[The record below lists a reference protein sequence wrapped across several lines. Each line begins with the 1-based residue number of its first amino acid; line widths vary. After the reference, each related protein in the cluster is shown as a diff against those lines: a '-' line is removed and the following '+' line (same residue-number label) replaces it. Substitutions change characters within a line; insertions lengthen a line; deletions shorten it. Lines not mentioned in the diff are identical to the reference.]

1 MNTLFRGAF
10 LAAILTF
17 MLAAPVLADT
27 LSHEE
32 GGIRVDIPDGWLVEI
47 DEHLLIVSDPAEEVS
62 IFIFVSELQIVEHFT
77 NALIDE
83 VAKVITK
90 PEVVSEAVQTESNG
104 LFRFHAEGFGLHESD
119 IVDWDL
125 TFIAGARKSMIL
137 IALGSV
143 EDHREQVDGI
153 YASIQPVEP
162 IEVEEE
168 EAAGEDIPDIEAPR

>member
-10 LAAILTF
+10 LVAILALMTVVS
-17 MLAAPVLADT
+17 ATADT

-32 GGIRVDIPDGWLVEI
+32 GGIRVDIPEGWIVEI
-47 DEHLLIVSDPAEEVS
+47 DEDLLIVSDPSEEVS
-62 IFIFVSELQIVEHFT
+62 IFMFVSELQIVEHFT

-104 LFRFHAEGFGLHESD
+104 LFRFHAEGFGLHDGD

-143 EDHREQVDGI
+143 EDHREQIDSI

-168 EAAGEDIPDIEAPR
+168 AAEEEVPGVEAPR